1 MPGTYW
7 VWLGGTALS
16 LLGVQAMAFAMAW
29 SAAGQGARFAALVP
43 TAIVLPRVVLLLVGG
58 VVADRFGA
66 WLVLFASTAAMMV
79 VTVALAAAAWSTLDL
94 RLPLLLTALAI
105 GTVDAFQL
113 PSSGSMP
120 RRLVPPSALARALSA
135 RQLAGQLAL
144 FAGPPLGGVL
154 LGAAGLAGAALTNTA
169 TFLAMLAVL
178 LIVRSAAGRPP
189 DASPG
194 RGRSPQVVP
203 AHDQSP
209 QAVTVCGRSPEPAA
223 AHGRSLKAGTY
234 RGRSSDA
241 RTAGDGGTGSG
252 SPASAAVDGLRLAW
266 SVPVLRA
273 ALLVTG
279 VVAGFLLPVGTL
291 LVPLLARQRGWSP
304 SATGAVVA
312 AMALG
317 TAVVGVG
324 VLLRGASRRPG
335 VVAAVGLLVAAA
347 GVIMLAVGSAP
358 LPAALAGVLVG
369 VGSGGFATHV
379 GPLVL
384 AATPLTH
391 LARVQSVLVL
401 VQSLPLLVTANA
413 FGLVAGAAHVPA
425 VLYGCAGVLA
435 VTGLAAL
442 AVPTLR
448 RSSGDSAPAGV
459 RRRDI

>member
-1 MPGTYW
+1 MAASGDRAMVPGTYW
-7 VWLGGTALS
+7 AWLGGTALS
-16 LLGVQAMAFAMAW
+16 LVGVQAMAFAMAW
-29 SAAGQGARFAALVP
+29 AAAGQGARFAALVP
-43 TAIVLPRVVLLLVGG
+43 TAIVLPRVLLLLVGG
-58 VVADRFGA
+58 AVADRVGA
-66 WLVLFASTAAMMV
+66 WLVLIASNAAMIV

-120 RRLVPPSALARALSA
+120 RRLVPPDVLARAMSA

-144 FAGPPLGGVL
+144 FAGPPLGGLL
-154 LGAAGLAGAALTNTA
+154 LGVAGLAGAALTNTA
-169 TFLAMLAVL
+169 TFLAMLAAL
-178 LIVRSAAGRPP
+178 LVVRPAAERSP
-189 DASPG
+189 DA
-194 RGRSPQVVP
+194 
-203 AHDQSP
+203 
-209 QAVTVCGRSPEPAA
+209 
-223 AHGRSLKAGTY
+223 LKAGTNH
-234 RGRSSDA
+234 GRSRDA

-252 SPASAAVDGLRLAW
+252 SPASAAFDGLRLAW

-304 SATGAVVA
+304 SAAGAVVA
-312 AMALG
+312 AMAAG

-335 VVAAVGLLVAAA
+335 MVAAVGLLVAAL
-347 GVIMLAVGSAP
+347 GVIILAAGRTPS
-358 LPAALAGVLVG
+358 PAVLAGVLVG
-369 VGSGGFATHV
+369 VGSGCFATHV

-413 FGLVAGAAHVPA
+413 FGLVAEATDVAA

-435 VTGLAAL
+435 VTGLTAL
-442 AVPTLR
+442 AVPTLH
-448 RSSGDSAPAGV
+448 RSSGSSAPAGV
-459 RRRDI
+459 RRPNI